1 MLYQAVH
8 ITTYRYEAAVSH
20 CLSEAHLIPRSFP
33 GQRVLDAKIEV
44 DPAPTTLVNRTDYYG
59 NDVSTFSIFKRHDR
73 FVVKSTSFVEVEPR
87 ATGHL
92 PQLTW
97 EEARAH
103 LTAHPGLDSL
113 AAYEFVFDSPF
124 VAASPE
130 LRAYGAPSF
139 APGVPLADAV
149 TDLSRR
155 IHAEFSYKPK
165 STSIDVPLQE
175 VLQRRRGVCQD
186 FAHVM
191 IGVVRSY
198 HLAARYV
205 SGYLRSGAKFLGSE
219 ASHAWVSVF
228 IPGYGWLDLDPTNNV
243 LPSDGHLT
251 VAWGRDYGDV
261 TPVKGISLGGGGQTV
276 EVEVRVVPASFE
288 ESPSLEPTA

>member
-33 GQRVLDAKIEV
+33 GQRVLDAKIEI

-103 LTAHPGLDSL
+103 LTAHPGETRWPPLSSFSIRPL
-113 AAYEFVFDSPF
+113 WPHRRNWRHTA
-124 VAASPE
+124 
-130 LRAYGAPSF
+130 LPSF

-191 IGVVRSY
+191 IGVSAF
-198 HLAARYV
+198 LS
-205 SGYLRSGAKFLGSE
+205 SGRPLCQR
-219 ASHAWVSVF
+219 
-228 IPGYGWLDLDPTNNV
+228 IP
-243 LPSDGHLT
+243 
-251 VAWGRDYGDV
+251 A
-261 TPVKGISLGGGGQTV
+261 
-276 EVEVRVVPASFE
+276 
-288 ESPSLEPTA
+288 